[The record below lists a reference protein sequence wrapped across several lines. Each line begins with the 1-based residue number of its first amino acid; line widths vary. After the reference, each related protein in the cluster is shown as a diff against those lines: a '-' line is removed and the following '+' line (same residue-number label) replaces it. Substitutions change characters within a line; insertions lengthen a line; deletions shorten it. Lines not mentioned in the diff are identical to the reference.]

1 MMRSRNAFLL
11 IAVALLPL
19 AGCEKA
25 NARKAVLGTVT
36 FKGVP
41 LDMGSIAF
49 LSSSDGMQVGGALI
63 KDGKFQMPAE
73 MGLEPGTYKVS
84 VSSPKGIAERT
95 PEQVAAGASPSA
107 KEQIPAEYNT
117 KTKLT
122 IEVTGGGSNV
132 FPLTLD

>member
-1 MMRSRNAFLL
+1 MMSSRNTFLL

-25 NARKAVLGTVT
+25 NARKAVSGTVA

-41 LDMGSIAF
+41 LDTGSIAF
-49 LSSSDGMQVGGALI
+49 LSPIDGMQLGGAAI

-84 VSSPKGIAERT
+84 ISSPKGVGERT
-95 PEQVAAGASPSA
+95 PEQIEVGASAPG